1 MAPPRGHDPLT
12 FALTERRATY
22 CATEEYYQGAKV
34 RVDSNHLN
42 LIKSQSANRSLKN
55 DLLYAPYVWGEVYFE
70 EPIPWQVK

>member
-1 MAPPRGHDPLT
+1 
-12 FALTERRATY
+12 
-22 CATEEYYQGAKV
+22 
-34 RVDSNHLN
+34 VDSNHLN